1 MLVKVYAEIWSA
13 GANRRLSFGGGGGEC
28 KTTFCRQNIV
38 ASVCSNR
45 TVLHFKLIYN
55 NEQGCPET
63 FEGLESLIF
72 SSCSGLVRLG
82 ESGGILPR
90 ENFEI

>member
-1 MLVKVYAEIWSA
+1 MLVKVYTEIWSA
-13 GANRRLSFGGGGGEC
+13 GANEGYPLGGGEC

-55 NEQGCPET
+55 NEQGCPQT
-63 FEGLESLIF
+63 FGGLESLIF

-82 ESGGILPR
+82 ESGGILLR
-90 ENFEI
+90 GKF